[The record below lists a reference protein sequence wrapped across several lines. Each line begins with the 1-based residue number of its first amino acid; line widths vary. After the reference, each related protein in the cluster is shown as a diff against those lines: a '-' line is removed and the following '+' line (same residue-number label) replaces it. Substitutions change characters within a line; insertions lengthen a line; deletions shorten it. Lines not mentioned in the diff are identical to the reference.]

1 MYSTEIDELL
11 KSRNY
16 VIDSDTYWQ
25 VCHYSPQIIRV
36 KYTPFDGGY
45 FEIWTDDNFYWKFW
59 MTSK

>member
-16 VIDSDTYWQ
+16 VLDPDIYWQ
-25 VCHYSPQIIRV
+25 VCHYSPQITRV

-45 FEIWTDDNFYWKFW
+45 FEIWTDDGYYWKFK
-59 MTSK
+59 MSR